1 MIRAADGK
9 CTIIFMWV
17 HLDMLVALRIAAH
30 AMDGCIV
37 LGPSVGRIQ

>member
-17 HLDMLVALRIAAH
+17 HLDMLVTLRITAH
-30 AMDGCIV
+30 AN
-37 LGPSVGRIQ
+37 GRINA